1 MSPSSAERAAELRAL
16 LARASHEYY
25 TLDAP
30 SLSDAEYDRL
40 YRELQALEA
49 ADPSLR
55 TPDSPTARIGA
66 EPGAQFAKHEHLVP
80 MLSLANATS
89 DAELAE
95 WEQYEV
101 RGHIG
106 DAVDADGYSTE
117 LKIDGAAIALT
128 YRDRRLVLAAT
139 RGNGF
144 IGEDVTAN
152 VRTIRDVPAELVGDD
167 VPPLCEIRGEVYME
181 YAGFEAMNAER
192 VRAGEPVFANPRN
205 SAAGSLRQIDPA
217 ATAARPLRFFGYAIT
232 IPAGASALPVA
243 TQTALLD
250 ALARWGVPVAP
261 ERQHCRTL
269 AEVHAWAATVEHE
282 VRARIPFAIDG
293 LVVKVNALRLQ
304 EELGTQGASR
314 KPRWAVARKFAPDI
328 GETRLRDI
336 RVNVGRTGALNPF
349 AVLEPVELGGAT
361 VKLATLHNAAYI
373 RDRDLRVGDV
383 VQVVRAGDV
392 IPKVLGPVATKRD
405 GTERVWEMPSHC
417 PACGTAAV
425 QDEDDALSYC
435 LNARCPGRRLEAMVH
450 FASRD
455 AMDIRGLSYAR
466 IAQLVEAALIEDVAD
481 LYRLQAADLEPL
493 ERMGAKSA
501 ANLEA
506 ALLASKGQP
515 LSRLLFGLN
524 IRHVGAGV
532 AELLAR
538 RFGTLEALL
547 AASEA
552 DIAAVRGIGDVIARA
567 VRQWAD
573 DPGAQTVVEKLR
585 AAGVRMD
592 EPARAQADG
601 PLSGKTVVLTG
612 TLPTLT
618 RGEATERLESAGA
631 TVTSSVSKKTSF
643 VVAGEDAGSKL
654 EKARTL
660 GVEVIDEAELLRRLG
675 DAP

>member
-1 MSPSSAERAAELRAL
+1 
-16 LARASHEYY
+16 
-25 TLDAP
+25 
-30 SLSDAEYDRL
+30 
-40 YRELQALEA
+40 LQALEA

-66 EPGAQFAKHEHLVP
+66 EPGSQFAKHEHLVP

-89 DAELAE
+89 EAELAE

-106 DAVDADGYSTE
+106 DAVDAEGYSTE

-152 VRTIRDVPAELVGDD
+152 IRTIRDVPAVLVGDD
-167 VPPLCEIRGEVYME
+167 VPPLLEIRGEVYME

-205 SAAGSLRQIDPA
+205 SAAGSLRQVDPA

-232 IPAGASALPVA
+232 VPAGASALPVA
-243 TQTALLD
+243 TQTELLD
-250 ALARWGVPVAP
+250 ALTRWGVPVAP
-261 ERQHCRTL
+261 ERKHCRTL

-293 LVVKVNALRLQ
+293 LVVKVNGLRLQ

-349 AVLEPVELGGAT
+349 AVLEPVELGGAM

-405 GTERVWEMPSHC
+405 GTERVWEMPTSC
-417 PACGTAAV
+417 PACGTPAV

-435 LNARCPGRRLEAMVH
+435 LNPRCPGRRLEAMVH
-450 FASRD
+450 FASTD

-506 ALLASKGQP
+506 AILASKAQP
-515 LSRLLFGLN
+515 LARLLFGLN

-538 RFGTLEALL
+538 RFGTLDALL

-552 DIAAVRGIGDVIARA
+552 EIADVRGIGDVIARA

-573 DPGAQTVVEKLR
+573 DPGAQTVVAKLR
-585 AAGVRMD
+585 EAGVRMD
-592 EPARAQADG
+592 EPARAQTDG
-601 PLSGKTVVLTG
+601 PLTGKTVVLTG

-618 RGEATERLESAGA
+618 RGDATQRLESAGA

-643 VVAGEDAGSKL
+643 VVAGDEAGSKL